1 MADSSSPT
9 VLILQHVRP
18 EPPGTIADALD
29 DRGASHRTV
38 KIFRDEPVPSTLDA
52 DGLVVMGGPMG
63 VGDIDDHPHLAQEID
78 LIEQALWDELPCLGV
93 CLGSQLL
100 AHALGADVR
109 PGPAKEIGWG
119 EVILT
124 DAASDDP
131 LFGDVDDSFSAFHWH
146 GDAFDLPDG
155 AVSLARSAQTDHQA
169 FRYSDA
175 AYGLLF
181 HLEVTPEIVSGMT
194 EVFRGE
200 LEEEGLDGAEI
211 RRAAMQHEAVLR
223 DTARNVFGRWADLL
237 EGGAASSDN

>member
-29 DRGASHRTV
+29 DRGVSHRTV
-38 KIFRDEPVPSTLDA
+38 EISRDEPVPSTLDA

-63 VGDIDDHPHLAQEID
+63 VGDIDDRPHLAQEID
-78 LIEQALWDELPCLGV
+78 LIEQALRDELPLLGV

-119 EVILT
+119 EVTLT
-124 DAASDDP
+124 DATEEDP
-131 LFGDVDDSFSAFHWH
+131 LFRDVDDPFTAFHWH

-169 FRYSDA
+169 FRYSDVG
-175 AYGLLF
+175 YGLLF

-194 EVFRGE
+194 EAFRNE
-200 LEEEGLDGAEI
+200 LKEEGLDGAAI
-211 RRAAMQHEAVLR
+211 REGARTHGRSLRA
-223 DTARNVFGRWADLL
+223 TAETVFGRWAARIRAGHG
-237 EGGAASSDN
+237 EA